1 MKKSSKRRAITTKTE
16 KLSEFAKQHL
26 EVEEGF
32 VEPKSTKKLLRVTN
46 QTPID
51 FLFKRNSLD
60 QQQWQ
65 AANEMAKFFYLAGIQ
80 KLKASDM
87 SKPFINHT
95 KGTSGNII
103 TDGQMYA
110 RKNLKACIRAM
121 GRMGAGVALDI
132 CCYEYSVKDVAK
144 KLNKDERYIM
154 ERLREAL
161 DDYAVE
167 IGFKQQQEI
176 TFAKM
181 NLRENRQ

>member
-1 MKKSSKRRAITTKTE
+1 MKKSSKKQVTITKPE

-26 EVEEGF
+26 ETEEGF
-32 VEPKSTKKLLRVTN
+32 AEPKSTKRLLRVTN

-51 FLFKRNSLD
+51 FLFKRNSID
-60 QQQWQ
+60 QEQWQ
-65 AANEMAKFFYLAGIQ
+65 AGNEMAKFFYLAGLQ

-87 SKPFINHT
+87 SKPFISQS
-95 KGTSGNII
+95 KGSSGGNM

-110 RKNLKACIRAM
+110 RRNLKGCIKAM
-121 GRMGAGVALDI
+121 GRMGAGIALDI

-144 KLNKDERYIM
+144 KLRKDERYVM

-167 IGFKQQQEI
+167 IGIKSQQDI

-181 NLRENRQ
+181 NLRENHQ